1 MNKISALLL
10 LGVFLTAA
18 TPNDNT
24 LASYTGTLVDT
35 KCYTMMPKANA
46 GNDHKVKDMK
56 TGKMMDMPNC
66 AAACATMGI
75 PVALLTKSGKLHVLA
90 APANQL
96 AKHMAKEARI
106 EGMESN
112 GVLVVNKLEVKDG
125 NKWTEVEI
133 MYMMK

>member
-1 MNKISALLL
+1 MNKISGLLL
-10 LGVFLTAA
+10 LGIFLTAA
-18 TPNDNT
+18 TPNDNA

-56 TGKMMDMPNC
+56 TGNMMDMPNC

-75 PVALLTKSGKLHVLA
+75 PVALLTKSGKIHVLA

-96 AKHMAKEARI
+96 AKHMAKDARI
-106 EGMESN
+106 EGKESN
-112 GVLVVNKLEVKDG
+112 GVLIVEKLEVKDG
-125 NKWTEVEI
+125 NKWSEVEI
-133 MYMMK
+133 AYMMK

>member
-1 MNKISALLL
+1 MNKISVLLL
-10 LGVFLTAA
+10 LVIFLTAA
-18 TPNDNT
+18 TPNEGT
-24 LASYTGTLVDT
+24 LASYSGTLVDT

-56 TGKMMDMPNC
+56 TGNMMDMPNC

-75 PVALLTKSGKLHVLA
+75 PVALLTKSGELHVLA

-106 EGMESN
+106 EGKESN

-125 NKWTEVEI
+125 NKWTEVAI